1 MEDTLQYSR
10 GTDNWPTPHFMQY
23 VAMMVGA
30 WGAWVVLRVIASER
44 EARMRTMQ
52 QPMTDRAVTTP
63 IEASR

>member
-10 GTDNWPTPHFMQY
+10 GTDNWPTALFMQY

-44 EARMRTMQ
+44 EARMRMTREA
-52 QPMTDRAVTTP
+52 MTDQTVNAPRAA
-63 IEASR
+63 E